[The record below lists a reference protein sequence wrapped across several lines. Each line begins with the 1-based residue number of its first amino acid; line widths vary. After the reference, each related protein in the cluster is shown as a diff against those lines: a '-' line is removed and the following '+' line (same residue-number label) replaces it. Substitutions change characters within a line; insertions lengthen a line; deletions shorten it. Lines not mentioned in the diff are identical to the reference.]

1 MSDLPRSQLLS
12 LAAVGVLVVVLG
24 ALWARGGAPAVG
36 APVEASTVEVSTV
49 GAHEPVGQGGE
60 ETAGRVV
67 VHVAGAVRRPGVYRL
82 PEGTRVDEALREAG
96 GATRR
101 ADLDALT
108 LAAEVQDGRQV
119 LVPRRAAGSATS
131 SAAAAAGTAA
141 PAADAPVDLNAAT
154 LEQLDALDGI
164 GPVTAAAI
172 LAYRDEHGVFGSVDE
187 LDAVTG
193 IGPATLEALRDRVT
207 V

>member
-1 MSDLPRSQLLS
+1 MSDLPRSQLLG

-36 APVEASTVEVSTV
+36 APAAASTVEVSTV
-49 GAHEPVGQGGE
+49 GADEPVGHGGE
-60 ETAGRVV
+60 DTAGRVV

-101 ADLDALT
+101 ADLDALN

-119 LVPRRAAGSATS
+119 LVPRRTAGPVT
-131 SAAAAAGTAA
+131 SAAAAAGSAA
-141 PAADAPVDLNAAT
+141 PGADAPVDLNAAT

-172 LAYRDEHGVFGSVDE
+172 LAYRDEHGLFGSVDE
-187 LDAVTG
+187 LDAVPG
-193 IGPATLEALRDRVT
+193 IGPATLEALRDGVT